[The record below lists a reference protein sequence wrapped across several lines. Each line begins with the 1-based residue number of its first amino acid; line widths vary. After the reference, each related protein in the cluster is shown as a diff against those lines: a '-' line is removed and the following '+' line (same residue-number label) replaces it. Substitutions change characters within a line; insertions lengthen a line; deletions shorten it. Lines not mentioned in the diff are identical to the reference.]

1 MGSKV
6 EILIL
11 NLKIYYCGV
20 KSRNINI
27 KLKIYNCGV
36 KSRNINIKTEIYYSG
51 VKSRHINIKTENT
64 ETEFSNPYFKF
75 LTFYS
80 AVHRLIMFVEM
91 I

>member
-6 EILIL
+6 GILIL
-11 NLKIYYCGV
+11 KLKIYY
-20 KSRNINI
+20 
-27 KLKIYNCGV
+27 CGV

-51 VKSRHINIKTENT
+51 VKSRHINIKTENAA
-64 ETEFSNPYFKF
+64 TEFLKPYFKF

>member
-11 NLKIYYCGV
+11 NLKIYY
-20 KSRNINI
+20 
-27 KLKIYNCGV
+27 CGV

-51 VKSRHINIKTENT
+51 VKSRHINIKTENAA
-64 ETEFSNPYFKF
+64 TEFLKPYFKF

>member
-6 EILIL
+6 GILIL
-11 NLKIYYCGV
+11 KLKIYY
-20 KSRNINI
+20 
-27 KLKIYNCGV
+27 CGV

-51 VKSRHINIKTENT
+51 VKSINININIKTENT
-64 ETEFSNPYFKF
+64 ATEFSNPYFKF